1 MNLTNI
7 NYVTE
12 VKIWLWFD
20 LFKILEIKAILLKNR
35 YNKDEAGIIDG

>member
-1 MNLTNI
+1 MDLTNI

-35 YNKDEAGIIDG
+35 YNKDEASNIEG